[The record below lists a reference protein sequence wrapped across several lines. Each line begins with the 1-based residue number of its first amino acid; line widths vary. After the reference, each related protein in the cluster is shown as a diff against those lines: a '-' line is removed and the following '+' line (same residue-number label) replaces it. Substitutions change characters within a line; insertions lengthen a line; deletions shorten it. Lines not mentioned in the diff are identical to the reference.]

1 MRRVKR
7 HQAGEV
13 NSLWFWYKTV
23 NPLKV
28 VLNFIVIYIARF
40 IPHLPLKNLLKISIF
55 LTVSIVK

>member
-40 IPHLPLKNLLKISIF
+40 IPHLP
-55 LTVSIVK
+55 